1 MNNLVQEM
9 EFIPSQ
15 YQSDIF
21 DRMSK
26 LFNNGTDNLGVIAR
40 AGSGKTTTLVKGLQ
54 YIPATADS
62 VFCAFNKSIQLE
74 LAERLPKYIESR
86 TFHSLGLSNIK
97 TINPKVNVN
106 IYKAY
111 DIFDYLVPSPD
122 RYASY
127 EEKQDHRTFKSN
139 FIKAFGLGRNNL
151 IDFNNEKDVWEL
163 LEAMDLEG
171 YEPRIAALLPEAI
184 RLDLNDDKDIDFDDM
199 ISWPLYNGLSLR
211 KYDFM
216 AIDEAQ
222 DLNAA
227 QIEMVKRS
235 LKKDGKACIVGDPRQ
250 SIYGFRGADHYA
262 MEKLLQ
268 VTKAT
273 QLPLSI
279 TYRCPIKV
287 VELAQRFVPD
297 LEYRDGAP
305 DGIVDNIT
313 ESKMYQIVQ
322 PKDMILCRMNAP
334 LASIAFSFIRK
345 GIKATIMGKDLGK
358 SLAAIAQKIVQRS
371 STMKEV
377 YEILGNQRRVEIQKV
392 MDNPY
397 IKNVGGKIVRIND
410 KYDTLVAI
418 ADNCQQPFEFPVKTE
433 ALFDDSTDGIILS
446 TVHKAKG
453 LEAYRVFVIR
463 PDLMPHPLAK
473 SPEAMTQEENLMYVA
488 WTRSK
493 AELYFV
499 S

>member
-1 MNNLVQEM
+1 MKTPM
-9 EFIPSQ
+9 SFTPSK
-15 YQSDIF
+15 YQCGIF

-26 LFNNGTDNLGVIAR
+26 LFNDGTDNLGVIAR

-97 TINPKVNVN
+97 TVNPKVKVN
-106 IYKAY
+106 TYKAY
-111 DIFDYLVPSPD
+111 DIFDYLVPPPD
-122 RYASY
+122 KYDSH

-151 IDFNNEKDVWEL
+151 IDFNNERDVWEL
-163 LEAMDLEG
+163 LEAMDLDG
-171 YEPRIAALLPEAI
+171 YEPRIASILPEAI
-184 RLDLNDDKDIDFDDM
+184 KLDLNDEKEIDFDDM
-199 ISWPLYNGLSLR
+199 ISWPLYNGLSLGQ
-211 KYDFM
+211 YDFM

-235 LKKDGKACIVGDPRQ
+235 LKENGKACIVGDPRQ

-268 VTKAT
+268 ATQAT

-297 LEYRDGAP
+297 LEFRPDAP
-305 DGIVDNIT
+305 DGIVENIS
-313 ESKMYQIVQ
+313 ESKMYQLAQ

-334 LASIAFSFIRK
+334 LAPIAFSFIRK
-345 GIKATIMGKDLGK
+345 SIKATIMGKDLGK

-371 STMKEV
+371 SIMKEV
-377 YEILGNQRRVEIQKV
+377 YELLYQQRKSEIQKV
-392 MDNPY
+392 MDNPH
-397 IKNVGGKIVRIND
+397 IKNVGGKIVGIND

-418 ADNCQQPFEFPVKTE
+418 ADNCQQPHEFPIKTE
-433 ALFDDSTDGIILS
+433 DLFSDTTDGIILS

-453 LEAYRVFVIR
+453 LEAYRVFILR

-473 SPEAMTQEENLMYVA
+473 TPAAMTQEENLQYVA